1 MGWVRAVTMAVV
13 ERRVAEVG
21 LKEEVVRDAVRQQRR
36 ARLFALAEAEMV
48 EGVASKLKEAVR

>member
-1 MGWVRAVTMAVV
+1 MAVV